1 MAVYPRD
8 FLASHAAVGSGSCFA
23 IMPFAPEF
31 VVVYAAIRD
40 ACESPEVILSC
51 ARADDFYAAGHVM
64 EDVLRG
70 IITSEYIVAD
80 LTGKNP
86 NVFYELGIAHSS
98 KAPSKVILIAQDPDD
113 IPFDLRQ
120 MRSIRYES
128 SDAGLRRLSDELAL
142 AFASDAKDTYRFTA
156 AEGGDVEFERRLSGR
171 DLCFYTFTLSSVMVG
186 PNAVKFAVTVH
197 RLSIADGKASTPAA
211 PRHLIV
217 GQIISIPETDWS
229 IRLDRTENFVA
240 TFTVLKTTDPAAVA
254 KRDRPLLSRDRR
266 SQGSAV
272 GALQTRLNELG
283 YAVMVDHHFGTQT
296 ERAVIEFQRNK
307 QLHPD
312 GKVGRLTWA
321 ALEDGTS

>member
-8 FLASHAAVGSGSCFA
+8 FLASHAAAGSGSASQSCLSHLSSLLCTRRSA
-23 IMPFAPEF
+23 PPAMPRYYFRAPGLMT
-31 VVVYAAIRD
+31 A
-40 ACESPEVILSC
+40 
-51 ARADDFYAAGHVM
+51 AAGHIM

-128 SDAGLRRLSDELAL
+128 SDAGLQRLGDELAL
-142 AFASDAKDTYRFTA
+142 AFASDAKNTYRFTA

-171 DLCFYTFTLSSVMVG
+171 DLCFYSFTLSSVFVG
-186 PNAVKFAVTVH
+186 PDAVKFAVTVH
-197 RLSIADGKASTPAA
+197 RLSIADGKVSMPAA
-211 PRHLIV
+211 HRYLTV

-229 IRLDRTENFVA
+229 IRLDRTENSVA
-240 TFTVLKTTDPAAVA
+240 TFTALKTLGPGAVA
-254 KRDRPLLSRDRR
+254 KRDRPLLSRDGRF
-266 SQGSAV
+266 QGSAV

-283 YAVMVDHHFGTQT
+283 YAVGVDHHFGAHT
-296 ERAVIEFQRNK
+296 EAAVIDFQRNQ
-307 QLHPD
+307 QLDPD

-321 ALEDGTS
+321 ALENATP